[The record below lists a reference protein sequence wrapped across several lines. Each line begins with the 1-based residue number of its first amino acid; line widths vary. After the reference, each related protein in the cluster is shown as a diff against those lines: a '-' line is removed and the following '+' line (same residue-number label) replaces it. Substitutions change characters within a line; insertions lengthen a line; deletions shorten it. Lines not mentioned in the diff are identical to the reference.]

1 MRVRFS
7 SDAKNH
13 DGLCFRS
20 EILKRIVEE
29 YLSTNSMDMVSRI
42 SSEPRLRA
50 DLRNLFTDLK
60 HLAIRLSTRMSTP
73 LLIHGGGRQ
82 VNLQYEH
89 HFDKVL
95 DIIHMV
101 AYCLDAS

>member
-7 SDAKNH
+7 PDAKSH

-20 EILKRIVEE
+20 EILKNTVEE

-42 SSEPRLRA
+42 SSEPRLRE
-50 DLRNLFTDLK
+50 DLCNLFTDLK
-60 HLAIRLSTRMSTP
+60 HLAIRLSTRISTP
-73 LLIHGGGRQ
+73 LLIRGGGRQ
-82 VNLQYEH
+82 VSLQYDP
-89 HFDKVL
+89 HFEKVL
-95 DIIHMV
+95 DIIHVV

>member
-7 SDAKNH
+7 PDAKSH

-20 EILKRIVEE
+20 EILKNTVEE

-42 SSEPRLRA
+42 SSEPRLRG

-60 HLAIRLSTRMSTP
+60 RLAIRLSTRISTP
-73 LLIHGGGRQ
+73 LLIRGGGRQ
-82 VNLQYEH
+82 VNLQYNP
-89 HFDKVL
+89 HFEKVL
-95 DIIHMV
+95 DIIHVV